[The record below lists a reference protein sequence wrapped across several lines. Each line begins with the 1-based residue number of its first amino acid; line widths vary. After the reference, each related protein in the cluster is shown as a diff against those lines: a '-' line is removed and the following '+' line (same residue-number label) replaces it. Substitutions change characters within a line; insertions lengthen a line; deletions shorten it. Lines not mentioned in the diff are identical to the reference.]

1 MSALL
6 NQPLRLFAFLTCL
19 SPTWALAQT
28 PPTAPPAPAEPA
40 VAPPGEA
47 APPAAAEATAP
58 AAAEVPPN
66 TSEAPPSAPADA
78 AASEAPPGK
87 MDLSAPP
94 PPPARTRQAR
104 VHNGFYLRGSF
115 GGGGLW
121 PKIVD
126 RSEPEDEQVDIT
138 GGTFALSFE
147 GLVGASPADGFA
159 LGGGVFWAG
168 GTGELSDQ
176 GEDVT
181 VSSLMIGPFFDA
193 FPNPKDGFHLG
204 AMVGYA
210 SHGVHDHPSGVNR
223 THGFGGAAWLG
234 YDWWVSNELSAGT
247 ALRFNGALTDGEEGD
262 GSVRVNSAGVTL
274 MITALYH

>member
-6 NQPLRLFAFLTCL
+6 NQPLRLFVLLSCM
-19 SPTWALAQT
+19 SPTLAMAQV
-28 PPTAPPAPAEPA
+28 PAT
-40 VAPPGEA
+40 EA
-47 APPAAAEATAP
+47 APAPEDEAAAPADADTAPAAAEATAP
-58 AAAEVPPN
+58 PALEASP
-66 TSEAPPSAPADA
+66 SEATPTEATPTAAPA
-78 AASEAPPGK
+78 GK

-115 GGGGLW
+115 GAGGLW
-121 PKIVD
+121 PKLVD

-147 GLVGASPADGFA
+147 ALVGASPADGFA

-168 GTGELSDQ
+168 GTSELSED
-176 GEDVT
+176 GADVT
-181 VSSLMIGPFFDA
+181 VSSLLVGPFFDA
-193 FPNPKDGFHLG
+193 FPDPKDGFHLG

-210 SHGVHDHPSGVNR
+210 SHGIHDHPSGVKR

-247 ALRFNGALTDGEEGD
+247 VLRFNGALTDGEDGD
-262 GSVRVNSAGVTL
+262 AKLRANSAGLTL
-274 MITALYH
+274 LITALYH

>member
-6 NQPLRLFAFLTCL
+6 NQPLRLFAVLTCMT
-19 SPTWALAQT
+19 PTLAVAQT
-28 PPTAPPAPAEPA
+28 PDAVPPAATPVPPEGAPAPAEPTTA
-40 VAPPGEA
+40 APVAE
-47 APPAAAEATAP
+47 APPATAEA
-58 AAAEVPPN
+58 V
-66 TSEAPPSAPADA
+66 PSAPAEEVPADA
-78 AASEAPPGK
+78 PAGK

-147 GLVGASPADGFA
+147 ALVGASPADGFA

-168 GTGELSDQ
+168 GTGELSED
-176 GEDVT
+176 GVDVT
-181 VSSLMIGPFFDA
+181 VSSLLVGPFFDA

-210 SHGVHDHPSGVNR
+210 SQGVHDHPSGVNR

-274 MITALYH
+274 LITALYH